1 VRGGSALAPVRR
13 FSGAPVSRSRRDAE
27 STANSGAPPQRCTR
41 RSLAVTY
48 RVAVRGLVSLA
59 VVLAAIAVATS
70 VAASTSKT
78 TALTLDGSPIRPELA
93 LTGAQRS
100 VGLMHRKRAPSDG
113 MLFVFPAPSRG
124 GFWMKNTLVPL
135 KIVFF
140 DSLGRRVRTMR
151 MTPCREEPCEIY
163 DPGRPYRF
171 ALELPATDTRA
182 AKLLG
187 PRAPLRRLVEQ
198 SS

>member
-1 VRGGSALAPVRR
+1 VRAVLALSAL
-13 FSGAPVSRSRRDAE
+13 
-27 STANSGAPPQRCTR
+27 
-41 RSLAVTY
+41 LATTV
-48 RVAVRGLVSLA
+48 
-59 VVLAAIAVATS
+59 
-70 VAASTSKT
+70 VAASAPAAPSKT
-78 TALTLDGSPIRPELA
+78 AALTLDGTTIRPELA

-100 VGLMHRKRAPSDG
+100 VGLMHRKKAPADG
-113 MLFVFPAPSRG
+113 MLFVFPTPTSG

-151 MTPCREEPCEIY
+151 MTPCRVESCPIY
-163 DPGRPYRF
+163 DPGRSYRF
-171 ALELPATDTRA
+171 ALELPVTDTQP

-187 PRAPLRRLVEQ
+187 PRAQLRRLVEQ